1 MSDSKPI
8 IKVQKLN
15 FQYLGEQVLRNLSFS
30 VDAGEYLGIIGPNG
44 GGKTTLIKIL
54 LGLLKPTSGSVTI
67 FGQALENFHD
77 FNRLGYVPQRIS
89 HTDSGFPATVN
100 EIVFSGRT
108 ADKYPF
114 YRVNAEDKRV
124 VEEVMKVTEIAGY
137 RHRLIGNLSGG
148 ERQRVFI
155 ARALASDPEILIL
168 DEPTVGVDAMAQ
180 KQFYTFLKSLNK
192 TRGITILF
200 ITHDLE
206 MIAKEATKVLC
217 LNHNLVCYGDP
228 AAALDDKVLLDMYQT
243 DMKHVHDHTHD
254 HNHA

>member
-1 MSDSKPI
+1 MPELEPI
-8 IKVQKLN
+8 IKVEKLN
-15 FQYLGEQVLRNLSFS
+15 FQYLGEQVLHNLSFS
-30 VDAGEYLGIIGPNG
+30 VEAGDYLGIIGPNG
-44 GGKTTLIKIL
+44 GGKTTLVKIL
-54 LGLLKPTSGSVTI
+54 LGLLKPTSGNVSI
-67 FGQALENFHD
+67 FNQSLETFND

-108 ADKYPF
+108 ADKRPF
-114 YRVNAEDKRV
+114 YRITAEDKKV
-124 VEEVMKVTEIAGY
+124 VEEVMKVTEINSY

-180 KQFYTFLKSLNK
+180 KQFYAFLKLLNK
-192 TRGITILF
+192 TRNITILF

-228 AAALDDKVLLDMYQT
+228 AKALDDKVLHDMYQA
-243 DMKHVHDHTHD
+243 DMKHVHDHSQ
-254 HNHA
+254 HNDE

>member
-1 MSDSKPI
+1 MPEQI

-44 GGKTTLIKIL
+44 GGKTTLVKIL
-54 LGLLKPTSGSVTI
+54 LGLQKPTSGEVVMFDES
-67 FGQALENFHD
+67 LETFHD

-114 YRVNAEDKRV
+114 YRVTAEDKRV
-124 VEEVMKVTEIAGY
+124 VDEVMKVTEISGLS
-137 RHRLIGNLSGG
+137 HRLIGNLSGG

-155 ARALASDPEILIL
+155 AAPFALSVFEKSDKI
-168 DEPTVGVDAMAQ
+168 
-180 KQFYTFLKSLNK
+180 TF
-192 TRGITILF
+192 
-200 ITHDLE
+200 
-206 MIAKEATKVLC
+206 
-217 LNHNLVCYGDP
+217 
-228 AAALDDKVLLDMYQT
+228 AA
-243 DMKHVHDHTHD
+243 
-254 HNHA
+254 NNF

>member
-1 MSDSKPI
+1 MSEPI

-30 VDAGEYLGIIGPNG
+30 IDAGEYLGIIGPNG
-44 GGKTTLIKIL
+44 GGKTTLVKIL
-54 LGLLKPTSGSVTI
+54 LGLLKPTSGQVVMFDQT
-67 FGQALENFHD
+67 LENFHD

-108 ADKYPF
+108 ADKHPF
-114 YRVNAEDKRV
+114 YRVTAEDKRV
-124 VEEVMKVTEIAGY
+124 VEEVMKVTEINSY

-180 KQFYTFLKSLNK
+180 KQFYSFLKVLNK

-206 MIAKEATKVLC
+206 MIAREATKVLC

-228 AAALDDKVLLDMYQT
+228 SAALDDKVLLDMYQT
-243 DMKHVHDHTHD
+243 DMKHVHDHSHEND
-254 HNHA
+254 QHA